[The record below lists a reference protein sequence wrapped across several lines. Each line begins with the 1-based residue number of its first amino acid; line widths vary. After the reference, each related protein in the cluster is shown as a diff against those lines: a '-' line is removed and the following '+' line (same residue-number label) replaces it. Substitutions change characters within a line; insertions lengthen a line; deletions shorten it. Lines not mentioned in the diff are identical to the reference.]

1 MHKNEVNGPVHGHV
15 VQANCIQ
22 GGIHV
27 HRSEPSEARRRLRDA
42 LREATVAVGSGS
54 GVRLAPGVVLT
65 HASLTGLEAESL
77 GGGLALIRTEPDDQ
91 PYACAT
97 VGTPADDERVVVGS
111 ETGAPVLDWRTG
123 GVCGVLDDAGDLVAV
138 PAVPELAAARLNHD
152 WLDRLSAEQLRA
164 GGWQHVGPRLRRYLT
179 TVGRADHEHAYS
191 LVSRQAP
198 PLSKIYLARQATR
211 LADAAEPPE
220 LLERLQADR
229 LLEHHPGV
237 QVLGYPGMGKS
248 SLVRRLAAESA
259 RQWLAEGDG
268 EFVPVLIPAE
278 ALTRTAT
285 LPDALADG
293 VVHGFSHQLD
303 RSQLV
308 ELFGAEPL
316 PGVRWLVL
324 VDGLDEVLD
333 PAARLDVLRKIGELR
348 EQPEYW
354 VLITSRP
361 LDRRGF
367 LGRIDQTRYP
377 TFSIEPFTDDELRD
391 FAARVLRERQHPGP
405 EAAAADFLARV
416 HRTKLRT
423 LAHVPLIST
432 MLCLLYAENPND
444 ELPDNQSQLYGRFVS
459 WLKTKLS
466 ELDARTLMRNR
477 VFKHGPT
484 AERAVDEL
492 VENIEPLLQ
501 EIAFGRQ
508 KLGAEQ
514 RDLPLFEHA
523 LAWTGVERPAAMSPE
538 EWADVLADVLRVSG
552 LVIQPGS
559 EFQFLH
565 QTVEE
570 YLAACHLVARSDP
583 RTWSGRRLLA
593 PQPRWPWSHLEV
605 KTFLAARWAE
615 EGIDLTRMLRKLLRW
630 GRWRNNVGFLAEL
643 ARHGVVLD
651 RDLVDRA
658 VRILCKVVANPK
670 SASREWQ
677 DCLTWLADLD
687 EDRAVTELEVL
698 AGTAAEHRRYEAVRE
713 LASLDS
719 ERAIPSI
726 RQFINDTAIKK
737 TPRTA
742 LARHLR
748 DLGVEQAHALFA
760 DVAADS
766 DNGALRVEAAEILV
780 SVLGQDL
787 TVLSRLAG
795 DRGLDDDAQL
805 DAGEILLA
813 HDVDRGL
820 SALSGLVRS
829 AVKPG
834 VRRRAVRLIEGHD
847 PGRAETE
854 LTALVESE
862 KAPIARRF
870 DAASLLVKEHGR
882 DVELVLEIA
891 ESRKLD
897 RELRLEAARMA
908 RGGNRKAVVALV
920 LDIVDSCSAT
930 DSYRLEAL
938 EYLAGLDGAA
948 AFPGLRDFV
957 RTRGQ
962 TDPDRFRAAEI
973 AAKSSG
979 PAAADLYGELAKSSD
994 VDSALRVQAARAALA
1009 KHDTTGAALLAG
1021 IAEDSEAQPED
1032 RHEAALALFSH
1043 DGVKGVDA
1051 LVVIG
1056 EDRSLPGALRM
1067 KALEKAHSER
1077 AGAVRKAL
1085 AHLAEDTAVAEAIR
1099 LHAAQKVGDR
1109 KTSERLL
1116 AGLAAGAKSD
1126 ETRFDAARALS
1137 RVNRNRGLAA
1147 LRDLESDQRVSRSTR
1162 EKATKAAERLD
1173 R

>member
-1 MHKNEVNGPVHGHV
+1 MHRNEVNGPVHGHV

-27 HRSEPSEARRRLRDA
+27 HQSEPPEARRRLREA
-42 LREATVAVGSGS
+42 LREATVPVGSGS
-54 GVRLAPGVVLT
+54 GVRVAPGVVLT
-65 HASLTGLEAESL
+65 HAALAGPDAEPL
-77 GGGLALIRTEPDDQ
+77 GDGLALIRTEPDDR
-91 PYACAT
+91 PHACAA
-97 VGTPADDERVVVGS
+97 VGAPTDEDRVVVES
-111 ETGAPVLDWRTG
+111 AAGAPVLDWRTG
-123 GVCGVLDDAGDLVAV
+123 GVCGVLDEAGEFVAL
-138 PAVPELAAARLNHD
+138 PAVPEPASAARLNHD
-152 WLDRLSAEQLRA
+152 WLDLLSAEQLRA
-164 GGWQHVGPRLRRYLT
+164 GGWRHLGPRLRRYLG

-220 LLERLQADR
+220 HLERLQADR

-237 QVLGYPGMGKS
+237 QVLGFPGMGKS

-259 RQWLAEGDG
+259 RRWLAEGDG
-268 EFVPVLIPAE
+268 AFVPVLIPAE
-278 ALTRTAT
+278 TLTRTAT

-333 PAARLDVLRKIGELR
+333 PAARHDVLRKIGELR

-367 LGRIDQTRYP
+367 LGQIDQTRYP

-405 EAAAADFLARV
+405 EDAAADFLARV

-423 LAHVPLIST
+423 LARVPLIST

-459 WLKTKLS
+459 WLKTKLK
-466 ELDARTLMRNR
+466 ELDARTLLRNR
-477 VFKHGPT
+477 VRPHGPA
-484 AERAVDEL
+484 AEQAVDQL
-492 VENIEPLLQ
+492 IENIEPLLQ

-508 KLGAEQ
+508 KLDGEQ

-523 LAWTGVERPAAMSPE
+523 LAWTGVQRPTDSMSPE
-538 EWADVLADVLRVSG
+538 EWAELLADVLRVSG

-559 EFQFLH
+559 DFRFLH

-570 YLAACHLVARSDP
+570 YLAACHLAARSDP
-583 RTWSGRRLLA
+583 HTWAGRRLLA
-593 PQPRWPWSHLEV
+593 PHPSWPWPHLEV

-615 EGIDLTRMLRKLLRW
+615 EGVDLTRMLRKLLRW
-630 GRWRNNVGFLAEL
+630 GRWRNNIGFLAEL

-651 RDLVDRA
+651 GGLVDRA
-658 VRILCKVVANPK
+658 VRILCKVVSNPK

-687 EDRAVTELEVL
+687 EDRAATELEAL
-698 AGTAAEHRRYEAVRE
+698 AATGSEHRRYEAVRE

-719 ERAIPSI
+719 ERALPSI
-726 RQFINDTAIKK
+726 RQFINDTAIRT

-748 DLGVEQAHALFA
+748 DLGVEQVHALFA
-760 DVAADS
+760 DVAADG
-766 DNGALRVEAAEILV
+766 DNGALRVEAAEILI

-787 TVLSRLAG
+787 TVLARLAD
-795 DRGLDDDAQL
+795 DRGLDDDARL
-805 DAGEILLA
+805 NAGEILLA
-813 HDVDRGL
+813 HDVDLGL
-820 SALSGLVRS
+820 RALAGLVRS
-829 AVKPG
+829 AAKPG
-834 VRRRAVRLIEGHD
+834 VRRQAVRLIEGHD

-854 LTALVESE
+854 LTALAESE
-862 KAPIARRF
+862 KAPIARQF
-870 DAASLLVKEHGR
+870 DAARLLVQEHGR
-882 DVELVLEIA
+882 DVELVLEMA
-891 ESRKLD
+891 KSRKLD
-897 RELRLEAARMA
+897 RELRLAAAKMA
-908 RGGNRKAVVALV
+908 RGGNREAVVALV
-920 LDIVDSCSAT
+920 LDIVASCSAT

-938 EYLAGLDGAA
+938 EYLAGFDGAA
-948 AFPGLRDFV
+948 AFEGLSDLV
-957 RTRGQ
+957 RTPGQ
-962 TDPDRFRAAEI
+962 ADPDRFRAAEI
-973 AAKSSG
+973 AARSASG
-979 PAAADLYGELAKSSD
+979 PAAAELYGVLAKSSN
-994 VDSALRVQAARAALA
+994 VASPLRVKAARAALTRHGA
-1009 KHDTTGAALLAG
+1009 TGVTLLTR
-1021 IAEDSEAQPED
+1021 IVEDSGAQPED
-1032 RHEAALALFSH
+1032 RHEAALALLRH
-1043 DGVKGVDA
+1043 DRAKGADA

-1056 EDRSLPGALRM
+1056 NDRSLPDTLRM
-1067 KALEKAHSER
+1067 SVLEKAHSER
-1077 AGAVRKAL
+1077 PSAARKAL
-1085 AHLAEDTAVAEAIR
+1085 ERLAEDAAVAESI
-1099 LHAAQKVGDR
+1099 GDR
-1109 KTSERLL
+1109 RTSERLL
-1116 AGLAAGAKSD
+1116 AALAAGAKSD
-1126 ETRFDAARALS
+1126 QTRFDAASALG
-1137 RVNRNRGLAA
+1137 RVNRSRGLAA
-1147 LRDLESDQRVSRSTR
+1147 LRDLESDSRIGRSTR

>member
-1 MHKNEVNGPVHGHV
+1 MH
-15 VQANCIQ
+15 Q
-22 GGIHV
+22 
-27 HRSEPSEARRRLRDA
+27 SEPSEARRRLRDA
-42 LREATVAVGSGS
+42 LREATVPVGSGN
-54 GVRLAPGVVLT
+54 GIRVAPGVVLT
-65 HASLTGLEAESL
+65 HSSLAGPDAEPL
-77 GGGLALIRTEPDDQ
+77 GDGLALIRPESDDR
-91 PYACAT
+91 PYACAA
-97 VGTPADDERVVVGS
+97 VGAPADEDRVVAGS
-111 ETGAPVLDWRTG
+111 AAGAPVLDWRTG
-123 GVCGVLDDAGDLVAV
+123 GVCGVLDDAGELVAV
-138 PAVPELAAARLNHD
+138 PAAPELASAARLNHD
-152 WLDRLSAEQLRA
+152 WLDLLSAEQLRA
-164 GGWQHVGPRLRRYLT
+164 GGWQHPGPRLRRYLT

-220 LLERLQADR
+220 HLERLQADR

-237 QVLGYPGMGKS
+237 QVLGFPGMGKS

-259 RQWLAEGDG
+259 RRWLAGGEGA
-268 EFVPVLIPAE
+268 FVPVLIPAE

-333 PAARLDVLRKIGELR
+333 PAARHDVLRKIGELR

-367 LGRIDQTRYP
+367 LGQIDQTRYP
-377 TFSIEPFTDDELRD
+377 TFTIEPFTDDELRD
-391 FAARVLRERQHPGP
+391 FAARVLRERHHPGP
-405 EAAAADFLARV
+405 EDAAADFLARV

-423 LAHVPLIST
+423 LARVPLIST

-459 WLKTKLS
+459 WLKTKLK
-466 ELDARTLMRNR
+466 ELDARTLLRNR
-477 VFKHGPT
+477 VYTHGPT

-523 LAWTGVERPAAMSPE
+523 LAWTGVERPASMSPE
-538 EWADVLADVLRVSG
+538 DWAEVLADALRVSG

-559 EFQFLH
+559 DFRFLH

-570 YLAACHLVARSDP
+570 YLAACHLAARSDP
-583 RTWSGRRLLA
+583 RTGAGRRLLA
-593 PQPRWPWSHLEV
+593 PQPSWPWPHLEV

-615 EGIDLTRMLRKLLRW
+615 EGVDLTRMLRKLLRW
-630 GRWRNNVGFLAEL
+630 GRWRDNIGFLAEL

-651 RDLVDRA
+651 RKLVDRA
-658 VRILCKVVANPK
+658 VRILCQVVANPK

-687 EDRAVTELEVL
+687 EDRAATELEAL
-698 AGTAAEHRRYEAVRE
+698 AGTASEHRRYEAVRE

-719 ERAIPSI
+719 ERALPSI
-726 RQFINDTAIKK
+726 RQFINDTAIRT

-748 DLGVEQAHALFA
+748 DLGIEQVHALFA
-760 DVAADS
+760 DVAADNT
-766 DNGALRVEAAEILV
+766 NGALRVEAAEILI

-787 TVLSRLAG
+787 GVLARLAG
-795 DRGLDDDAQL
+795 DRGLDDDARL

-813 HDVDRGL
+813 HDVALGL
-820 SALSGLVRS
+820 RALVGLVRS
-829 AVKPG
+829 AAKPG
-834 VRRRAVRLIEGHD
+834 VRRRAVRLVEGHD

-854 LTALVESE
+854 LTALAESE

-870 DAASLLVKEHGR
+870 DAARLLVQEHGR
-882 DVELVLEIA
+882 DTDLILEIA
-891 ESRKLD
+891 ASRKLN
-897 RELRLEAARMA
+897 RELRLAAAKMA
-908 RGGNRKAVVALV
+908 SGNHEAVVALV
-920 LDIVDSCSAT
+920 LDIVASCSAT

-938 EYLAGLDGAA
+938 EYLAGFDGAA
-948 AFPGLRDFV
+948 AIEGLSDLV
-957 RTRGQ
+957 RTPGQ
-962 TDPDRFRAAEI
+962 ADPDRFRAAEI
-973 AAKSSG
+973 VDRSASG
-979 PAAADLYGELAKSSD
+979 PAAAELYGELAKSSN
-994 VDSALRVQAARAALA
+994 VASPLRVKAARTALTR
-1009 KHDTTGAALLAG
+1009 HGTTGVALLTG
-1021 IAEDSEAQPED
+1021 IVEDSEAQPED
-1032 RHEAALALFSH
+1032 RHEAALALLRH
-1043 DGVKGVDA
+1043 DGAKGADA

-1056 EDRSLPGALRM
+1056 KDRSLPGALRM
-1067 KALEKAHSER
+1067 KVLEKAQSER
-1077 AGAVRKAL
+1077 PSAARKAL
-1085 AHLAEDTAVAEAIR
+1085 ERLAEDASVAESIR

-1116 AGLAAGAKSD
+1116 AALAAGAKSD
-1126 ETRFDAARALS
+1126 QTRFDAARALG
-1137 RVNRNRGLAA
+1137 RVNRSRGLAA
-1147 LRDLESDQRVSRSTR
+1147 LRDLESDQRVGRSTK

>member
-1 MHKNEVNGPVHGHV
+1 MH
-15 VQANCIQ
+15 Q
-22 GGIHV
+22 
-27 HRSEPSEARRRLRDA
+27 SEPSDARRRLREA
-42 LREATVAVGSGS
+42 LREATVPVGSGS
-54 GVRLAPGVVLT
+54 GVRVAPGVVLT
-65 HASLTGLEAESL
+65 HAALAGADAEPL
-77 GGGLALIRTEPDDQ
+77 GGGLALIRTEPDDR
-91 PYACAT
+91 PYACAA
-97 VGTPADDERVVVGS
+97 VGAPTDEDRVVVESAAG
-111 ETGAPVLDWRTG
+111 TPVLDWRTG
-123 GVCGVLDDAGDLVAV
+123 GVCGVLDEAGEFVALL
-138 PAVPELAAARLNHD
+138 AVLELASAARLNHD
-152 WLDRLSAEQLRA
+152 WLDLLSAEQLRA
-164 GGWQHVGPRLRRYLT
+164 GGWRHLGPRLRRYLG

-211 LADAAEPPE
+211 LADTAEPPE
-220 LLERLQADR
+220 HLERLQADR

-237 QVLGYPGMGKS
+237 QVLGFPGMGKS

-259 RQWLAEGDG
+259 RRWLAQGDG
-268 EFVPVLIPAE
+268 AFVPVLIPAE

-333 PAARLDVLRKIGELR
+333 PAARHDVLRKIGELR

-354 VLITSRP
+354 VLITSRQ

-367 LGRIDQTRYP
+367 LGQIDQTRYP

-405 EAAAADFLARV
+405 EDAAADFLARV

-423 LAHVPLIST
+423 LARVPLIST

-459 WLKTKLS
+459 WLKTKLK
-466 ELDARTLMRNR
+466 ELDARTLLRNR
-477 VFKHGPT
+477 VYTHGPT

-523 LAWTGVERPAAMSPE
+523 LAWTGVERPASMSPE
-538 EWADVLADVLRVSG
+538 EWAELLADVLRISG

-559 EFQFLH
+559 EFRFLH

-570 YLAACHLVARSDP
+570 YLAACHLAARSEP
-583 RTWSGRRLLA
+583 GTWSGRRLLA
-593 PQPRWPWSHLEV
+593 PQPSWPWPHLEV

-615 EGIDLTRMLRKLLRW
+615 EGVDLTRMLRKLLRW
-630 GRWRNNVGFLAEL
+630 GRWRNNIGFLAEL

-651 RDLVDRA
+651 GELVDQA

-687 EDRAVTELEVL
+687 EDRAATELEAL
-698 AGTAAEHRRYEAVRE
+698 AAGGSEHRRYEAVRE

-719 ERAIPSI
+719 ERALPSI
-726 RQFINDTAIKK
+726 RQFINDTGIKT

-748 DLGVEQAHALFA
+748 DLGVEQVRALFA

-787 TVLSRLAG
+787 TVLARLAG
-795 DRGLDDDAQL
+795 DRGLDDYARL

-813 HDVDRGL
+813 HDVDLGL
-820 SALSGLVRS
+820 RALAGLVRS

-834 VRRRAVRLIEGHD
+834 VRRRAVSLIEGHD

-854 LTALVESE
+854 LTALAESE

-870 DAASLLVKEHGR
+870 DAARLLVQEHGR
-882 DVELVLEIA
+882 DVELVLEMA
-891 ESRKLD
+891 KSRNLD
-897 RELRLEAARMA
+897 RELRLAAAKMA
-908 RGGNRKAVVALV
+908 RGGNREAVVALV
-920 LDIVDSCSAT
+920 LDIVADCAAT
-930 DSYRLEAL
+930 DSYRLEVL
-938 EYLAGLDGAA
+938 EYLSSFDGAA

-957 RTRGQ
+957 RTPGQ
-962 TDPDRFRAAEI
+962 ADPDRFRAAEI
-973 AAKSSG
+973 AAKSAG
-979 PAAADLYGELAKSSD
+979 PAAAELYGELARSSD
-994 VDSALRVQAARAALA
+994 VDSGLRVKAARAALA
-1009 KHDTTGAALLAG
+1009 KHDTTGAALLTG
-1021 IAEDSEAQPED
+1021 IVEDSEAQPED
-1032 RHEAALALFSH
+1032 RHEAALALLRH
-1043 DGVKGVDA
+1043 DGAKGADA

-1056 EDRSLPGALRM
+1056 NDRSLPGTLRM
-1067 KALEKAHSER
+1067 NALEKAHSER
-1077 AGAVRKAL
+1077 PSAARKAL
-1085 AHLAEDTAVAEAIR
+1085 ERLAEDAAVAESIR
-1099 LHAAQKVGDR
+1099 LQAAQKVGDR
-1109 KTSERLL
+1109 RTSERLL
-1116 AGLAAGAKSD
+1116 AALAAGAKSD
-1126 ETRFDAARALS
+1126 QTRFDSARALA
-1137 RVNRNRGLAA
+1137 RVNRSRGLAA
-1147 LRDLESDQRVSRSTR
+1147 LRDLESDSRIGRSTR